1 MNKKK
6 HTIEKNILDFPLQIK
21 SGLERNFDGI
31 GFNRKIKNVLVCG
44 MGGSAL
50 AAEFLKRFYPI
61 RIHRNYELPIK
72 LVDKNTL
79 IVCISYSGNTEEII
93 SAYDIAIKKNLPIV
107 VLSSGGIL
115 KTRSIK
121 ESVPFIEILT
131 KNIEPR
137 MSVIEQICI
146 LKKLFDGLKI
156 RPHGKKSLVIKSIIV
171 PENFAPQ
178 AKIIAK
184 NLVDKVPLVYA
195 SIENKAS
202 AIFWKALLNENAK
215 VPAFWNVFPEIN
227 HNELMHGQGITWLK
241 KFHILSLVDDDDHI
255 KIQNRMR
262 LSIDMLKR
270 KGFGAN
276 IIKIEGLTPFEK
288 IINSIIVGNWISYFL
303 AEELKIDPSDP
314 DIREEFKKLIS
325 QSH

>member
-1 MNKKK
+1 MSKKK
-6 HTIEKNILDFPLQIK
+6 HIIEKNILDFPLQIK

-31 GFNRKIKNVLVCG
+31 GFDRKFKNILVCG

-50 AAEFLKRFYPI
+50 AAEFLKKFYPI
-61 RIHRNYELPIK
+61 RIHRNYELPVRLI
-72 LVDKNTL
+72 DKDTL
-79 IVCISYSGNTEEII
+79 IICVSYSGNTEEIV
-93 SAYDIAIKKNLPIV
+93 SAYDVAIRNGLPAV

-115 KTRSIK
+115 KTRSLK
-121 ESVPFIEILT
+121 EKVPFIEILT
-131 KNIEPR
+131 KDIEPR

-146 LKKLFDGLKI
+146 LKRLFDSLKI
-156 RPHGKKSLVIKSIIV
+156 KPHNEKSLEIKSVIV
-171 PENFAPQ
+171 PENFVPQ

-184 NLVDKVPLVYA
+184 NLIDKVPLVYA

-227 HNELMHGQGITWLK
+227 HNEFMHGQGITWSK
-241 KFHILSLVDDDDHI
+241 KFHILSLIDDDDHI
-255 KIQNRMR
+255 KVKNRMR

-276 IIKIEGLTPFEK
+276 IIKIEGFTPFEK
-288 IINSIIVGNWISYFL
+288 IINSIVIGNWISYFL
-303 AEELKIDPSDP
+303 AKELKIDPSDP
-314 DIREEFKKLIS
+314 DVREEFKKLIS
-325 QSH
+325 QT